1 MPNNANPAWQGGARQ
16 KVSFSS
22 NGSADNKELISDT
35 QACRRA
41 AWSHPGRVTIAL
53 STVNAWA
60 PLRDRRDDLP
70 ETPSSSVTP
79 CSSAIMIPNVVQRG
93 DALTLLR
100 SLSDS
105 CTPLAHFDPQ
115 YRGVL
120 DHLQYGNKG
129 SRQRGR
135 AGLPAM
141 TKDYIDACCRETAR
155 DGSVHKA
162 RTWRRGSTSCRPSPQ
177 SQTNPENNPGRR
189 VGARRPGK
197 RQF

>member
-93 DALTLLR
+93 DALALLR
-100 SLSDS
+100 SL
-105 CTPLAHFDPQ
+105 P
-115 YRGVL
+115 
-120 DHLQYGNKG
+120 
-129 SRQRGR
+129 
-135 AGLPAM
+135 
-141 TKDYIDACCRETAR
+141 
-155 DGSVHKA
+155 
-162 RTWRRGSTSCRPSPQ
+162 
-177 SQTNPENNPGRR
+177 
-189 VGARRPGK
+189 
-197 RQF
+197 